1 MSSRSSS
8 SIAPPRRLPG
18 GAQAPDSELPVPLR
32 LTVARGALGLELY
45 EPVEIGPLEVVR
57 LSLVL
62 PGLNFPLDVSG
73 GVPTFRHRRG
83 DLEHVELRLSL
94 SALARWLEPR
104 LREVMG
110 GKLERPVRTWAH
122 GRALGIGAV
131 GSAGALA
138 FDLLWAPVQ
147 GDARFVV
154 ANARGARL
162 GAPALGFA
170 LRALDAA
177 LGDVTERRGRMASLT
192 HAGVRIGRAVMP
204 AVGARAPAA
213 GRVRFGEL
221 EVGGDLLRVELDSE
235 NPPVELDPDAARAFE
250 LGELAADPD
259 EALARG
265 DLDAARAGYL
275 TALECAPRHPELARL
290 VAEID
295 VSVGGRAEAA
305 LGLLV
310 ETLQATE
317 AGAIGAELLG
327 RVGDL
332 GGARQAIEASA
343 RSEPFAPLA
352 AMLWERLAEL
362 ESSYARRIEDLDRA
376 VMLAPG
382 LGRVRHA
389 RFLARLERGDIVG
402 ALADAEHLEAEQ
414 SGARQRYEVCL
425 DAGHA
430 LVRAGFVRDA
440 GRMFERALRSVP
452 DDPAATAG
460 LARALSSAG
469 HQARALALF
478 ERAVEL
484 GEREGRADAAAL
496 LDLGK
501 IVAAELSDLPQA
513 IARVRQV
520 PLAAAEA
527 PEARALEG
535 RWRAQLGDIA
545 GASLAYA
552 RLREIAELDARCDRH
567 AAEWLVEAAHFERD
581 VQSDVLACERHLA
594 IALKLAPHDRRVA
607 EAYRQAAAALAARE
621 RRTRAAQESARGTA
635 PAEPVESGAQQADT
649 AHGAD
654 LADARDLELAERLQT
669 RLRAD
674 PHNTAVVLELAE
686 TLERLGRDGE
696 LFALLSARLEDAE
709 PHQRAELGSRA
720 RAVLER
726 LAREARGRGNAAEA
740 LLYEQALAR
749 FGRRA

>member
-1 MSSRSSS
+1 VSSRSSP
-8 SIAPPRRLPG
+8 SIASLRRPSGSGGPEVPR
-18 GAQAPDSELPVPLR
+18 SEPPVPLR

-45 EPVEIGPLEVVR
+45 EAVEIGPLEVAR

-94 SALARWLEPR
+94 TALARWLEPR
-104 LREVMG
+104 LRQVMG
-110 GKLERPVRTWAH
+110 GNLERPVRAWVH
-122 GRALGIGAV
+122 GAALGVGAV
-131 GSAGALA
+131 GTAGALA

-154 ANARGARL
+154 AGARGARL

-177 LGDVTERRGRMASLT
+177 FSGTAERRGRIASFAR
-192 HAGVRIGRAVMP
+192 AGLRIGRAVMP

-213 GRVRFGEL
+213 GRVRFGEF
-221 EVGGDLLRVELDSE
+221 EVDGDLLHVELDSE
-235 NPPVELDPDAARAFE
+235 NPAVELGLDAARALE
-250 LGELAADPD
+250 LGELAADAD

-275 TALECAPRHPELARL
+275 TALERAPRHPELARL

-295 VSVGGRAEAA
+295 ASVGGRAEAA
-305 LGLLV
+305 LGMLV
-310 ETLQATE
+310 ETTQATE

-327 RVGDL
+327 RTGDFD
-332 GGARQAIEASA
+332 GARRAIEVAA

-352 AMLWERLAEL
+352 AMLWARLAEL
-362 ESSYARRIEDLDRA
+362 EPSLGERLACLDHA
-376 VMLAPG
+376 VSLAPA
-382 LGRVRHA
+382 LGRVRRA
-389 RFLARLERGDIVG
+389 RFVARLERGDVAG

-414 SGARQRYEVCL
+414 SGARQRYEACL
-425 DAGHA
+425 GAGRALADAGFA
-430 LVRAGFVRDA
+430 RDA
-440 GRMFERALRSVP
+440 GKMFERALRYVP
-452 DDPAATAG
+452 DDAQATAG

-469 HQARALALF
+469 QRARALGLF
-478 ERAVEL
+478 ERAVEI
-484 GEREGRADAAAL
+484 GERVGQADAAAL

-501 IVAAELSDLPQA
+501 AVAADLGDLPQA
-513 IARVRQV
+513 VARVRQV
-520 PLAAAEA
+520 PPAAPEA
-527 PEARALEG
+527 VEARALEG
-535 RWRAQLGDIA
+535 RWRAQLGDVA

-552 RLREIAELDARCDRH
+552 RLRELGELEATHDRR
-567 AAEWLVEAAHFERD
+567 AAAWLTEAARFERD
-581 VQSDVLACERHLA
+581 VQGDVLAAERHLA
-594 IALKLAPHDRRVA
+594 IALKVAPHDRAVG
-607 EAYRQAAAALAARE
+607 EAYRQVAAALAARE
-621 RRTRAAQESARGTA
+621 RRARDGADPPAGETA
-635 PAEPVESGAQQADT
+635 SPAHMADT

-654 LADARDLELAERLQT
+654 LADARDAELAERLEA
-669 RLRAD
+669 RLHGD
-674 PHNTAVVLELAE
+674 PENMTIVLELAE
-686 TLERLGRDGE
+686 TLERLGRDRE

-709 PHQRAELGSRA
+709 PRERAQLEPRA
-720 RAVLER
+720 LAVLER